1 MRFEPTTPTDGSS
14 SLPSAGADWG
24 RASGPSPFQVNHQS
38 RASTVNGGLGGRAF
52 LRVRHLR
59 FLLLCCAALNADEGK
74 NGLLRADR
82 P

>member
-1 MRFEPTTPTDGSS
+1 MVVLVGVHFSK
-14 SLPSAGADWG
+14 
-24 RASGPSPFQVNHQS
+24 F
-38 RASTVNGGLGGRAF
+38 
-52 LRVRHLR
+52 RHLR